1 MDDIIY
7 MENKGVNNLGWKIK
21 KADLLQ
27 FLSEVALSGLKRHKG
42 RIS

>member
-21 KADLLQ
+21 KSRYFAISLR
-27 FLSEVALSGLKRHKG
+27 SCSTWVEAAYKG
-42 RIS
+42 G